1 MMKRKMILIM
11 SCLMI
16 IAVVCLSACG
26 KEGKDESSTTGVKEA
41 DKYKIGISMPSESLE
56 RWNKDVSYL
65 KEKFEKDGYEIE
77 VTYAGNNVDRQN
89 DDIRKMISD
98 GADILVV
105 ASIDG
110 EMLTDSL
117 SEAKSKNIPV
127 IAYDRLIM
135 NTDAVSYYVSFDNYE
150 VGKLQAEYIVNAL
163 KLNDPGD
170 KTYNME
176 IFAGDSND
184 NNAKFFYNGSMDVL
198 NKYINSGKIK
208 VVSGQTEFETVATA
222 QWSTNEAMERM
233 KNILI
238 SYYSDGTKIN
248 ACLCANDAVALGIT
262 RAIQSYYKNNN
273 VPVITGQ
280 DADSV
285 NVSNI
290 IHDKQ
295 SMTVYKEFSNEAV
308 VTYEL
313 VKSLLEDNATP
324 ESICDKLECK
334 CSYDIS
340 TYDNGTGVIPSFLL
354 EPEVITKDNYKEKLI
369 DTGYYKIGDN
379 GYIEPAQ

>member
-1 MMKRKMILIM
+1 MMKRKMILIL

-16 IAVVCLSACG
+16 IAAVCLSACG
-26 KEGKDESSTTGVKEA
+26 KKEKDTSSTTGVKES

-65 KEKFEKDGYEIE
+65 KEKFEKEGYEVE

-89 DDIRKMISD
+89 NDIHKMISD
-98 GADILVV
+98 GVDVLVV

-117 SEAKSKNIPV
+117 SEAKRKNIPV

-135 NTDAVSYYVSFDNYE
+135 NTDAVSYYVSFDNYKI
-150 VGKLQAEYIVNAL
+150 GKLQAEYIVNAL
-163 KLNDPGD
+163 KLNDSGD

-198 NKYINSGKIK
+198 KKYINSGKIK

-222 QWSTNEAMERM
+222 QWSTNESMERM

-280 DADSV
+280 DADPV

-290 IHDKQ
+290 IHGKQ

-313 VKSLLEDNATP
+313 VKSLLEDNTTP
-324 ESICDKLECK
+324 ESLCESLECK

-354 EPEVITKDNYKEKLI
+354 KPEVITKDNYKEKLI

>member
-1 MMKRKMILIM
+1 MMKRKMILIL

-16 IAVVCLSACG
+16 IAAVCLSACG
-26 KEGKDESSTTGVKEA
+26 KKEKDTSSTTGVKES

-65 KEKFEKDGYEIE
+65 KEKFEKEDYEVE

-150 VGKLQAEYIVNAL
+150 VGKLQAEYIVNEL

-233 KNILI
+233 KNILV
-238 SYYSDGTKIN
+238 SYYSDGTKLN

-290 IHDKQ
+290 IHGKQ

-313 VKSLLEDNATP
+313 VKSLLEDNTTP
-324 ESICDKLECK
+324 ESLCESLECK

-354 EPEVITKDNYKEKLI
+354 KPEVITKDNYKEKLI

>member
-1 MMKRKMILIM
+1 MMKRKMILIL

-16 IAVVCLSACG
+16 IAAVCLSACG
-26 KEGKDESSTTGVKEA
+26 KKEKDTSSTTGVKES

-65 KEKFEKDGYEIE
+65 KEKFEKEGYEVE

-110 EMLTDSL
+110 EMLSDSL

-163 KLNDPGD
+163 KLNDSGD

-198 NKYINSGKIK
+198 KKYINSGKIK

-233 KNILI
+233 KNILV

-262 RAIQSYYKNNN
+262 RAIRSYYKNNN

-290 IHDKQ
+290 IHGKQ

-313 VKSLLEDNATP
+313 VKSLLEDNTTP
-324 ESICDKLECK
+324 ESLCESLECK

-354 EPEVITKDNYKEKLI
+354 KPEVITKDNYKEKLI

-379 GYIEPAQ
+379 GYVEPAQ